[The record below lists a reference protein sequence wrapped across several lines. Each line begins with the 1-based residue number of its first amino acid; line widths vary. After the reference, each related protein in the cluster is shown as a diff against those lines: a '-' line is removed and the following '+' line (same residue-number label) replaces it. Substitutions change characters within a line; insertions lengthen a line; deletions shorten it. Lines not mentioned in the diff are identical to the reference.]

1 MQKTQAIGGN
11 WTLKLECLLK
21 LSEHPPL
28 QRKER
33 ASVVQAEEVNDRNPW
48 DSQDV
53 LVPPFAVKSPP
64 QILYSKEN
72 GSVWKLKGG
81 AKTAE

>member
-1 MQKTQAIGGN
+1 MKILNTVNHNAKNTQAIGCSC
-11 WTLKLECLLK
+11 TLKLECLLK
-21 LSEHPPL
+21 LSERPPL

-64 QILYSKEN
+64 KILYSEESGN
-72 GSVWKLKGG
+72 M
-81 AKTAE
+81 